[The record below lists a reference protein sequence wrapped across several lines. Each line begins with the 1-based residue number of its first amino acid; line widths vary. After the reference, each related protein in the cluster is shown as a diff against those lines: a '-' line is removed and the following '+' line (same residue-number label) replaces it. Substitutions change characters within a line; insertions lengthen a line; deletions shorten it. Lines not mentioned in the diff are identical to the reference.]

1 MKRPG
6 TNTTAVTGRTK
17 PRAVEDRTDT
27 WALNGTT
34 FDPDKAALLQRTLR
48 ADPHNLEARVKLLG
62 YLSQRRFGNL
72 KDPNYCEHAV
82 WLIRNYPG
90 IKVSGSPWVAVHRRI
105 DPCFRK
111 IERIWDH
118 HRVHFPRDSAVLR
131 NVARFY
137 SGTGSLRKAEAV
149 LRRLQGLEPHN
160 PDWHG
165 DLARLYYL
173 HGRWQK
179 PAERRYWASKAL
191 HEYIRA
197 EAKSSAKQRYYL
209 LPDLAEAAYE
219 ARRLAVA
226 SRYARNLLA
235 RAREHTG
242 TWSYG
247 NAIHHGNTVLGLV
260 AADQGRLAAAERHL
274 AASCRGVDSPQLMSF
289 GPSTRLA
296 EALLAHGSNRAV
308 VGFLEQCKTFWRM
321 DSGSLTRWIDA
332 IEAGRKADFMV
343 RFDVR
348 AATGRKVRL

>member
-219 ARRLAVA
+219 AGGSQWRRGMHATCWLA
-226 SRYARNLLA
+226 LA
-235 RAREHTG
+235 NTLERGVTG
-242 TWSYG
+242 TLSTT
-247 NAIHHGNTVLGLV
+247 AIPCWASLLRTKVGLRLRNGIWLPHV
-260 AADQGRLAAAERHL
+260 AA
-274 AASCRGVDSPQLMSF
+274 
-289 GPSTRLA
+289 
-296 EALLAHGSNRAV
+296 
-308 VGFLEQCKTFWRM
+308 
-321 DSGSLTRWIDA
+321 
-332 IEAGRKADFMV
+332 
-343 RFDVR
+343 
-348 AATGRKVRL
+348 